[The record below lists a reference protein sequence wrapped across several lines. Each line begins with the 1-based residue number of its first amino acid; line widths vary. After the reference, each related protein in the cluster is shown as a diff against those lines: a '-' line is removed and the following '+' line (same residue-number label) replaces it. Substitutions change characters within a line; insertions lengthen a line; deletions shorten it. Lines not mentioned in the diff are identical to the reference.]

1 VSNPTQLKS
10 AYTNITLLRDATQ
23 RQYDLVLAVSTA
35 ASAHKQE
42 IQDRIQSQ
50 GELMESVSTRLD
62 ELVRHPNVLSSEL
75 Y

>member
-35 ASAHKQE
+35 ASAHTQE
-42 IQDRIQSQ
+42 IQDRVQSQ